1 MKFNKPSVKKSG
13 RTMSLTTTYISR
25 KERIL
30 STVTAKTDKDTDKWW
45 KWSALNSYYADLK
58 QILIENI

>member
-25 KERIL
+25 KERVL
-30 STVTAKTDKDTDKWW
+30 STVMAKTDKDTDK
-45 KWSALNSYYADLK
+45 
-58 QILIENI
+58 